1 MNSFDIL
8 SFLGR
13 LLVAGGFVTGIFLLM
28 GMVLGIRLNFNR
40 LEILNHPITTSEA
53 MNFKTMAQTRKWNV
67 LSNYFSDLLKKE
79 LSNDFISDEQLKI
92 LYNKQKLDKGS
103 RVNNLV
109 TKNFKLTYGLFNRLD
124 GEIYFEIDEEVINRQ
139 KKLNVADFCKL
150 IDEDLSEIV
159 ADVKKQFE
167 ELSGELKETKD
178 FLESEEFSK
187 LSEKEKF
194 NYLLSEK
201 FQNFQKILVDESVVT
216 LVASKREMLSGY
228 QTYLL
233 ELFDWCLKNNKLNKI
248 KILDYDTENVY
259 TIFCDELAFSEK
271 SVSNFAPVP
280 IVKIG
285 DQLFNKDDISTR
297 KALEYLEYKNKS

>member
-1 MNSFDIL
+1 MNIL
-8 SFLGR
+8 SFLEG
-13 LLVAGGFVTGIFLLM
+13 LLNVIGLVLAIFLLICIAF
-28 GMVLGIRLNFNR
+28 GIRLDFNR
-40 LEILNHPITTSEA
+40 FEILNQRINTSEA
-53 MNFKTMAQTRKWNV
+53 MRLKTTAQTREWNI
-67 LSNYFSDLLKKE
+67 LSNYFSDLLKYK
-79 LSNDFISDEQLKI
+79 LKDDFIFNEELKM
-92 LYNKQKLDKGS
+92 LCKKQKIDDSS
-103 RVNNLV
+103 RVNLV

-159 ADVKKQFE
+159 TDVKKQFE

-187 LSEKEKF
+187 LSEKEKI
-194 NYLLSEK
+194 NYLLSDE
-201 FQNFQKILVDESVVT
+201 FQNFQKILVSESVVKI
-216 LVASKREMLSGY
+216 VVSKKELLSGY
-228 QTYLL
+228 NIHLL

-248 KILDYDTENVY
+248 KILDYNKENVY
-259 TIFCDELAFSEK
+259 TIFCDELGFSEK
-271 SVSNFAPVP
+271 LVPNSAPVP

-285 DQLFNKDDISTR
+285 DQLFNKDDISTK

>member
-13 LLVAGGFVTGIFLLM
+13 LLVVTGLVVMIFILI

-40 LEILNHPITTSEA
+40 LEILSRPITTSEA

-67 LSNYFSDLLKKE
+67 LSNYFKDLLKKE

-92 LYNKQKLDKGS
+92 LYNKQKIDKSS
-103 RVNNLV
+103 RIKLV
-109 TKNFKLTYGLFNRLD
+109 TKNFKLTYELSKRLD
-124 GEIYFEIDEEVINRQ
+124 GEIYFEMDEKIINRQ
-139 KKLNVADFCKL
+139 KKLTVLDFCKL
-150 IDEDLSEIV
+150 MDEDLSEIV

-178 FLESEEFSK
+178 FIESEEFSK

-201 FQNFQKILVDESVVT
+201 FQNFQKILVSESVVKIVVSRNE
-216 LVASKREMLSGY
+216 LLSGY
-228 QTYLL
+228 NIHLL

-248 KILDYDTENVY
+248 KVLDYDKGNIY
-259 TIFCDELAFSEK
+259 TIFCDELGFSEK
-271 SVSNFAPVP
+271 SVSNFVRVPV
-280 IVKIG
+280 VKIG
-285 DQLFNKDDISTR
+285 DQLFNKDGISTKR
-297 KALEYLEYKNKS
+297 ALEYLEYKNES

>member
-1 MNSFDIL
+1 MNLFDIL

-13 LLVAGGFVTGIFLLM
+13 LLVVTGFVVMIFVLI

-40 LEILNHPITTSEA
+40 LEILSHPITTSEA
-53 MNFKTMAQTRKWNV
+53 MNFKTIAQTRKWNV
-67 LSNYFSDLLKKE
+67 LSNYFNDLLKKE

-92 LYNKQKLDKGS
+92 LYNKQKIDDSS
-103 RVNNLV
+103 RANLV
-109 TKNFKLTYGLFNRLD
+109 TKNFKLTYGIFKRLD
-124 GEIYFEIDEEVINRQ
+124 SEIYFEIDEKIINRQ
-139 KKLNVADFCKL
+139 KKLNVTDFCKL

-201 FQNFQKILVDESVVT
+201 FQNFQKILVSESVVKI
-216 LVASKREMLSGY
+216 VVSKNELLSGY
-228 QTYLL
+228 NIHLL
-233 ELFDWCLKNNKLNKI
+233 ELFDWCLKNNRLNKI

-259 TIFCDELAFSEK
+259 TIFCDELGFSEK

>member
-1 MNSFDIL
+1 MNLFDIL

-13 LLVAGGFVTGIFLLM
+13 LLVVTGLVVMIFVLI

-40 LEILNHPITTSEA
+40 LEILSHPITTSEA
-53 MNFKTMAQTRKWNV
+53 MNFKTIAQTRKWNV
-67 LSNYFSDLLKKE
+67 LSNYFNDLLKKE

-92 LYNKQKLDKGS
+92 LYNKQKIDDSS
-103 RVNNLV
+103 RANLV
-109 TKNFKLTYGLFNRLD
+109 TKNFKLTYGIFKRLD
-124 GEIYFEIDEEVINRQ
+124 SEIYFEIDEKIINRQ
-139 KKLNVADFCKL
+139 KKLNVTDFCKL

-201 FQNFQKILVDESVVT
+201 VQNFQKILVDESVVT

-233 ELFDWCLKNNKLNKI
+233 ELFDWCLKNNRLNKI

-259 TIFCDELAFSEK
+259 TIFCDELGFSEK

>member
-1 MNSFDIL
+1 MNLMNIL
-8 SFLGR
+8 SFLGG
-13 LLVAGGFVTGIFLLM
+13 LLNVIGLVLAIFLLICIAF
-28 GMVLGIRLNFNR
+28 GIRLDFNR
-40 LEILNHPITTSEA
+40 LEILNQRINTSEA
-53 MNFKTMAQTRKWNV
+53 MRLKTTAQTREWNI
-67 LSNYFSDLLKKE
+67 LSNYFSDLLKYK
-79 LSNDFISDEQLKI
+79 LKDDFIFNEELKM
-92 LYNKQKLDKGS
+92 LCKKQKIDDSS
-103 RVNNLV
+103 RVNLV

-159 ADVKKQFE
+159 TDVKKQFE

-187 LSEKEKF
+187 LSEKEKI
-194 NYLLSEK
+194 NYLLSDE
-201 FQNFQKILVDESVVT
+201 FQNFQKILVSESVVKI
-216 LVASKREMLSGY
+216 VVSKKELLSGY
-228 QTYLL
+228 NIHLL

-248 KILDYDTENVY
+248 KILDYNKENVY
-259 TIFCDELAFSEK
+259 TIFCDELGFSEK
-271 SVSNFAPVP
+271 LVPNSAPVP

-285 DQLFNKDDISTR
+285 DQLFNKDDISTK

>member
-1 MNSFDIL
+1 MNLFDIL

-13 LLVAGGFVTGIFLLM
+13 LLVVTGLVVMIFVLI

-40 LEILNHPITTSEA
+40 LEILSHPITTSEA
-53 MNFKTMAQTRKWNV
+53 MNFKTIAQTRKWNV
-67 LSNYFSDLLKKE
+67 LSNYFNDLLKKE

-92 LYNKQKLDKGS
+92 LYNKQKIDDSS
-103 RVNNLV
+103 RANLV
-109 TKNFKLTYGLFNRLD
+109 TKNFKLTYGIFKRLD
-124 GEIYFEIDEEVINRQ
+124 SEIYFEIDEKIINRQ
-139 KKLNVADFCKL
+139 KKLNVTDFCKL

-233 ELFDWCLKNNKLNKI
+233 ELFDWCLKNNRLNKI

-259 TIFCDELAFSEK
+259 TIFCDELGFSEK

>member
-1 MNSFDIL
+1 MNLFDIL

-13 LLVAGGFVTGIFLLM
+13 LLVVTGLVVMIFVLI
-28 GMVLGIRLNFNR
+28 GMVLGIRLNFNH
-40 LEILNHPITTSEA
+40 LEILSHPITTSEA
-53 MNFKTMAQTRKWNV
+53 MNFKTIAQTRKWNV
-67 LSNYFSDLLKKE
+67 LSNYFNDLLKKE

-92 LYNKQKLDKGS
+92 LYNKQKIDDSS
-103 RVNNLV
+103 RANLV
-109 TKNFKLTYGLFNRLD
+109 TKNFKLTYGIFKRLD
-124 GEIYFEIDEEVINRQ
+124 SEIYFEIDEKIINRQ
-139 KKLNVADFCKL
+139 KKLNVTDFCKL

-233 ELFDWCLKNNKLNKI
+233 ELFDWCLKNNRLNKI

-259 TIFCDELAFSEK
+259 TIFCDELGFSEK

>member
-1 MNSFDIL
+1 ML

-13 LLVAGGFVTGIFLLM
+13 LLVVTGLVLAIFIII
-28 GMVLGIRLNFNR
+28 GMALGIQLNFNR
-40 LEILNHPITTSEA
+40 LEILNHPISTSEA
-53 MNFKTMAQTRKWNV
+53 MNLKTMVQIRKWNV
-67 LSNYFSDLLKKE
+67 LSNYFNDFLKKE
-79 LSNDFISDEQLKI
+79 LSNNFISDEHLKV
-92 LYNKQKLDKGS
+92 LYNKQKIDDGS
-103 RVNNLV
+103 RVNLV
-109 TKNFKLTYGLFNRLD
+109 TKNFKITYGLFERLG

-139 KKLNVADFCKL
+139 KKLNVTDFCKL

-233 ELFDWCLKNNKLNKI
+233 ELFDWCLKNNRLNKI

-259 TIFCDELAFSEK
+259 TIFCDELGFSEK

>member
-1 MNSFDIL
+1 MNLFDIL

-13 LLVAGGFVTGIFLLM
+13 LLVVTGLVVMIFVLI

-67 LSNYFSDLLKKE
+67 LSNYFNDLLKKE

-92 LYNKQKLDKGS
+92 LHNKQKIDDSS
-103 RVNNLV
+103 RVNLV

-159 ADVKKQFE
+159 TDVKKKFE

-178 FLESEEFSK
+178 FLESDTFSK
-187 LSEKEKF
+187 LSEEEKI
-194 NYLLSEK
+194 NYLLSDE
-201 FQNFQKILVDESVVT
+201 FQNFQKILVSESVVKI
-216 LVASKREMLSGY
+216 VVSKKELLSGY
-228 QTYLL
+228 NIHLL

-248 KILDYDTENVY
+248 KVLDYDKENIY
-259 TIFCDELAFSEK
+259 TIFCDELGFSEK
-271 SVSNFAPVP
+271 SVSNVVRVPV
-280 IVKIG
+280 VKIG
-285 DQLFNKDDISTR
+285 DQLFNKDGISTKR
-297 KALEYLEYKNKS
+297 ALEYLEYKNES

>member
-1 MNSFDIL
+1 MNLFDIL

-13 LLVAGGFVTGIFLLM
+13 LLVVTGLVVMIFVLI

-40 LEILNHPITTSEA
+40 LEILSHPITTSEA
-53 MNFKTMAQTRKWNV
+53 MNFKTIAQTRKWNV
-67 LSNYFSDLLKKE
+67 LSNYFNDLLKKE

-92 LYNKQKLDKGS
+92 LYNKQKIDDSS
-103 RVNNLV
+103 RANLV
-109 TKNFKLTYGLFNRLD
+109 TKNFKLTYGIFKRLD
-124 GEIYFEIDEEVINRQ
+124 GEIYFEIDEKIINRQ
-139 KKLNVADFCKL
+139 KKLNVTDFCKL

-178 FLESEEFSK
+178 FLESEEFLK

-194 NYLLSEK
+194 NYLLSDK
-201 FQNFQKILVDESVVT
+201 FQNFQKILVSESVVKI
-216 LVASKREMLSGY
+216 VVSKNELLSGY
-228 QTYLL
+228 NIHLL

-248 KILDYDTENVY
+248 KILDYNKENVY
-259 TIFCDELAFSEK
+259 TIFCDELGFSEK
-271 SVSNFAPVP
+271 SVPNFVQVP

-285 DQLFNKDDISTR
+285 DQLFNKDDISTK

>member
-1 MNSFDIL
+1 M
-8 SFLGR
+8 LGGV
-13 LLVAGGFVTGIFLLM
+13 VAGIFLLM
-28 GMVLGIRLNFNR
+28 GMVLGIRLDFNS
-40 LEILNHPITTSEA
+40 LKILNQPINTSEA
-53 MNFKTMAQTRKWNV
+53 MRLKTMAQTREWNV
-67 LSNYFSDLLKKE
+67 LSNYFSDLLKYE
-79 LSNDFISDEQLKI
+79 LKDDFIYSEQLNV

-103 RVNNLV
+103 KANLV
-109 TKNFKLTYGLFNRLD
+109 TKNFKLTYGIFKRLD
-124 GEIYFEIDEEVINRQ
+124 GEIYFEIDEKIINRQ
-139 KKLNVADFCKL
+139 KKLNVTDFCKL

-194 NYLLSEK
+194 NYLLSDK
-201 FQNFQKILVDESVVT
+201 FQNFQKILVSESVVKI
-216 LVASKREMLSGY
+216 VVSKNELLSGY
-228 QTYLL
+228 NIHLL

-248 KILDYDTENVY
+248 KILDYNKENVY
-259 TIFCDELAFSEK
+259 TIFCDELGFSEK
-271 SVSNFAPVP
+271 SVPNFVQVP

-285 DQLFNKDDISTR
+285 DQLFNKDDISTK

>member
-1 MNSFDIL
+1 MNLFDIL

-13 LLVAGGFVTGIFLLM
+13 LLVVTGLVVMIFVLI

-40 LEILNHPITTSEA
+40 LEILSHPITTSEA
-53 MNFKTMAQTRKWNV
+53 MNFKTIAQTRKWNV
-67 LSNYFSDLLKKE
+67 LSNYFNGLLKKE

-92 LYNKQKLDKGS
+92 LYNKQKIDDSS
-103 RVNNLV
+103 RANLV
-109 TKNFKLTYGLFNRLD
+109 TKNFKLTYGIFKRLD
-124 GEIYFEIDEEVINRQ
+124 SEIYFEIDEKIINRQ
-139 KKLNVADFCKL
+139 KKLNVTDFCKL

-233 ELFDWCLKNNKLNKI
+233 ELFDWCLKNNRLNKI

-259 TIFCDELAFSEK
+259 TIFCDELGFSEK

>member
-1 MNSFDIL
+1 MNLFDIL

-13 LLVAGGFVTGIFLLM
+13 LLVVTGLVVMIFVLI

-40 LEILNHPITTSEA
+40 LEILSHPITTSEA
-53 MNFKTMAQTRKWNV
+53 MNFKTIAQTRKWNV
-67 LSNYFSDLLKKE
+67 LSNYFNDLLKKE
-79 LSNDFISDEQLKI
+79 LSNNFISDEQLKI
-92 LYNKQKLDKGS
+92 LYNKQKIDDSS
-103 RVNNLV
+103 RANLV
-109 TKNFKLTYGLFNRLD
+109 TKNFKLTYGIFKRLD
-124 GEIYFEIDEEVINRQ
+124 SEIYFEIDEKIINRQ
-139 KKLNVADFCKL
+139 KKLNVTDFCKL

-178 FLESEEFSK
+178 FLESEGFSK

-233 ELFDWCLKNNKLNKI
+233 ELFDWCLKNNRLNKI

-259 TIFCDELAFSEK
+259 TIFCDELGFSEK

>member
-1 MNSFDIL
+1 MDSFNIL
-8 SFLGR
+8 SFLGQL
-13 LLVAGGFVTGIFLLM
+13 LLVAGLVVMIFILI
-28 GMVLGIRLNFNR
+28 GTVLGIRLDFNS
-40 LEILNHPITTSEA
+40 LKILNQQLNTSEA
-53 MNFKTMAQTRKWNV
+53 MRLKTIAQTRGWNV
-67 LSNYFSDLLKKE
+67 LSNYFSDLLKYK
-79 LSNDFISDEQLKI
+79 LKDDFIYSEQLKM
-92 LYNKQKLDKGS
+92 LCKKQKIDDGS
-103 RVNNLV
+103 RVNLV
-109 TKNFKLTYGLFNRLD
+109 TKNFKLTYGLFERLG
-124 GEIYFEIDEEVINRQ
+124 GEIYFEMDEKIIIHQ
-139 KKLNVADFCKL
+139 KKLTVLDFCKL

-159 ADVKKQFE
+159 ADVKKKFE

-178 FLESEEFSK
+178 FLESDTFSK

-233 ELFDWCLKNNKLNKI
+233 ELFDWCLKNNRLNKI

-259 TIFCDELAFSEK
+259 TIFCDELGFSEK

>member
-1 MNSFDIL
+1 MDFMNVLIFTVEVL
-8 SFLGR
+8 
-13 LLVAGGFVTGIFLLM
+13 FVT
-28 GMVLGIRLNFNR
+28 VLILGVLFGIRLDFNS
-40 LEILNHPITTSEA
+40 LKILNQPINTSEA
-53 MNFKTMAQTRKWNV
+53 MRLKTMAQTREWNV
-67 LSNYFSDLLKKE
+67 LSNYFSDLLKYK
-79 LSNDFISDEQLKI
+79 LKDDFIYNEQLKM
-92 LYNKQKLDKGS
+92 LYKKQKIDKS
-103 RVNNLV
+103 PRIKLV
-109 TKNFKLTYGLFNRLD
+109 TKNFKLSYEMFKRLD
-124 GEIYFEIDEEVINRQ
+124 NEIYFEIYEDVINRQ
-139 KKLNVADFCKL
+139 NKLNVTDFCKL

-167 ELSGELKETKD
+167 GLSGELKETKD

-194 NYLLSEK
+194 NHLLSDE
-201 FQNFQKILVDESVVT
+201 FQSFQKILVDESVVT
-216 LVASKREMLSGY
+216 LVVSKREILSGY

-233 ELFDWCLKNNKLNKI
+233 ELFDWCLKNNRLNKI

-259 TIFCDELAFSEK
+259 TIFCDELDFSEK
-271 SVSNFAPVP
+271 SVPNFVPVP

>member
-1 MNSFDIL
+1 MNLFDIL

-13 LLVAGGFVTGIFLLM
+13 LLVVTGLVVMIFVLI

-40 LEILNHPITTSEA
+40 LEILSHPITTSEA
-53 MNFKTMAQTRKWNV
+53 MNFKTIAQTRKWNV
-67 LSNYFSDLLKKE
+67 LSNYFNDLLKKE

-92 LYNKQKLDKGS
+92 LYNKQKIDDSS
-103 RVNNLV
+103 RANLV
-109 TKNFKLTYGLFNRLD
+109 TKNFKLTYGIFKRLD
-124 GEIYFEIDEEVINRQ
+124 SEIYFEIDEKIINRQ
-139 KKLNVADFCKL
+139 KKLNVTDFCKL

-194 NYLLSEK
+194 NYLLSDK
-201 FQNFQKILVDESVVT
+201 FQNFQKILVSESVVKI
-216 LVASKREMLSGY
+216 VVSKNELLSGY
-228 QTYLL
+228 NIHLL

-248 KILDYDTENVY
+248 KILDYNKENVY
-259 TIFCDELAFSEK
+259 TIFCDEFGFSEK
-271 SVSNFAPVP
+271 SVPNFVQVP

-285 DQLFNKDDISTR
+285 DQLFNKDDISTK

>member
-1 MNSFDIL
+1 MNLFDIL

-13 LLVAGGFVTGIFLLM
+13 LLVVTGLVVMIFVLI
-28 GMVLGIRLNFNR
+28 GMVLGIRLNFNH

-67 LSNYFSDLLKKE
+67 LSNYFNDLLKKE

-92 LYNKQKLDKGS
+92 LHNKQKIDDSS
-103 RVNNLV
+103 RVNLV

-159 ADVKKQFE
+159 ADVKKKFE
-167 ELSGELKETKD
+167 ELSAELKETKD
-178 FLESEEFSK
+178 FLESDTFSK
-187 LSEKEKF
+187 LSEEEKI
-194 NYLLSEK
+194 NYLLSDE
-201 FQNFQKILVDESVVT
+201 FQNFQKILVSESVVKIVVSRNK
-216 LVASKREMLSGY
+216 LLSGY
-228 QTYLL
+228 QIHLL

-248 KILDYDTENVY
+248 KVLDYDKENIY
-259 TIFCDELAFSEK
+259 TIFCDELGFSEK
-271 SVSNFAPVP
+271 SVSNVVRVPV
-280 IVKIG
+280 VKIG
-285 DQLFNKDDISTR
+285 DQLFNKDGISTKR
-297 KALEYLEYKNKS
+297 ALEYLEYKNES

>member
-1 MNSFDIL
+1 ML

-13 LLVAGGFVTGIFLLM
+13 LLVVTGLVLAIFIII
-28 GMVLGIRLNFNR
+28 GMALGIQLNFNR
-40 LEILNHPITTSEA
+40 LEILNHPISTSEA
-53 MNFKTMAQTRKWNV
+53 MNLKTMVQIRKWNV
-67 LSNYFSDLLKKE
+67 LSNYFNDFLKKE
-79 LSNDFISDEQLKI
+79 LSNNFISDEHLKV
-92 LYNKQKLDKGS
+92 LYNKQKIDDGS
-103 RVNNLV
+103 RVNLV
-109 TKNFKLTYGLFNRLD
+109 TKNFKLTYGLFERLG

-139 KKLNVADFCKL
+139 KKLNVTDFCKL

-233 ELFDWCLKNNKLNKI
+233 ELFDWCLKNNRLNKI

-259 TIFCDELAFSEK
+259 TIFCDELGFSEK

>member
-1 MNSFDIL
+1 MNIL
-8 SFLGR
+8 SFLGG
-13 LLVAGGFVTGIFLLM
+13 LLNVVGLVLAIFLLICIAF
-28 GMVLGIRLNFNR
+28 GIRLDFNR
-40 LEILNHPITTSEA
+40 LEILNQRINTSEA
-53 MNFKTMAQTRKWNV
+53 MRLKTTAQTREWNI
-67 LSNYFSDLLKKE
+67 LSNYFSDLLKYK
-79 LSNDFISDEQLKI
+79 LKDDFIFNEELKM
-92 LYNKQKLDKGS
+92 LCKKQKIDDSS
-103 RVNNLV
+103 RVNLV

-159 ADVKKQFE
+159 TDVKKQFE

-187 LSEKEKF
+187 LSEKEKI
-194 NYLLSEK
+194 NYLLSDE
-201 FQNFQKILVDESVVT
+201 FQNFQKILVSESVVKIVVFKKE
-216 LVASKREMLSGY
+216 LLSGY
-228 QTYLL
+228 NIHLL

-248 KILDYDTENVY
+248 KILDYNKENVY
-259 TIFCDELAFSEK
+259 TIFCDELGFSEK
-271 SVSNFAPVP
+271 LVPNSAPVP

-285 DQLFNKDDISTR
+285 DQLFNKDDISTK